1 MYPYRLPSA
10 HGFIALGANRRGRP
24 GARALAALRCPDMRW
39 RVVVAGALCTMLVA
53 TACSRDDSGAERTSE
68 SSTSTT
74 AASDPRSGDFGT
86 LRDVCQDGSP
96 TGSPAPGVTPTS
108 ITVGTFSDPSAQFR
122 PGLNQELFDVATVF
136 SRWCNDRGGING
148 RQIVVNQHDAALLN
162 VKAKMAD
169 ACRDDFML
177 VGGGA
182 VFDQDGVETRL
193 QCLLPDIAAYTVSTK
208 ARGADLLAPAIPNS
222 LEVIN
227 VGALLYLQDKFPA
240 ATKRMGLLTGDVN
253 TTKAV
258 ADQIRGIARDELGMK
273 FVYDDVYPAI
283 GISTWTPYA
292 QKLKDTN
299 TRGLIWIGEPESL
312 AELLDAL
319 RDVGHELDF
328 VRTDANHYDRK
339 LIDAAGTSLEHAPV
353 YVHTGYSPFEGA
365 DASSPTGQYLAAF
378 DEYLRDGK
386 RHTGLAIAAW
396 SAWLLFAKSASSCG
410 DDLTRR
416 CVYETAL
423 ATEGW
428 TGGGLHAPAGK
439 PCFTVEKATPRG
451 FVLVKDAG
459 ANEGIYTCR
468 KSAAVR
474 VDVDPGEY
482 TTLADVGRS
491 MEELR

>member
-1 MYPYRLPSA
+1 M
-10 HGFIALGANRRGRP
+10 
-24 GARALAALRCPDMRW
+24 
-39 RVVVAGALCTMLVA
+39 VVAVALCLALVV
-53 TACSRDDSGAERTSE
+53 TACRDDAGPESTSA
-68 SSTSTT
+68 STSTT
-74 AASDPRSGDFGT
+74 TAEKKSGDVGT
-86 LRDVCQDGSP
+86 LTDVCQEGSP
-96 TGSPAPGVTPTS
+96 SGSPAPGVTPTS

-136 SRWCNDRGGING
+136 SQWCNDRGGING
-148 RQIVVNQHDAALLN
+148 RKVVVNQHDAALFN
-162 VKAKMAD
+162 VKARMTE

-227 VGALLYLQDKFPA
+227 VGPLQYLHDKYPA
-240 ATKRMGLLTGDVN
+240 ATQRMGLLTGDVN

-258 ADQIRGIARDELGMK
+258 ADQIRGIARDELGMT
-273 FVYDDVYPAI
+273 FVYDDVYPAV

-292 QKLKDTN
+292 QKLKDTK

-319 RDVGHELDF
+319 REVGHELDF

-339 LIDAAGTSLEHAPV
+339 LVDAAGTSLEDAPV
-353 YVHTGYSPFEGA
+353 YVHTGYAPFEGA
-365 DASSPTGQYLAAF
+365 DPSSPTGQYLAAF
-378 DEYLRDGK
+378 EQYLPDGK

-396 SAWLLFAKSASSCG
+396 SAWLLFAKSAGSCG
-410 DDLTRR
+410 NDLTRR
-416 CVYETAL
+416 CVYETAR

-428 TGGGLHAPAGK
+428 TGGGLHAPSGR
-439 PCFTVEKATPRG
+439 PCFTIEKATPDG
-451 FVLVKDAG
+451 FVLVEDAG
-459 ANEGIYTCR
+459 ANEDIYTCR
-468 KSAAVR
+468 ERAAVQ
-474 VDVDPGEY
+474 VDVDPSEY

-491 MEELR
+491 MDELR

>member
-1 MYPYRLPSA
+1 M
-10 HGFIALGANRRGRP
+10 RGRV
-24 GARALAALRCPDMRW
+24 ALAGLLAL
-39 RVVVAGALCTMLVA
+39 ALVA
-53 TACSRDDSGAERTSE
+53 TACGREDSGTDGTSE
-68 SSTSTT
+68 SSPSTS
-74 AASDPRSGDFGT
+74 AADPQSGDFGT
-86 LRDVCQDGSP
+86 LSDVCRDGSP
-96 TGSPAPGVTPTS
+96 AGSPAPGVTPTS

-136 SRWCNDRGGING
+136 SEWCNARGGING
-148 RQIVVNQHDAALLN
+148 RRIVVNRHDAALFN
-162 VKAKMAD
+162 VKARMTE

-208 ARGADLLAPAIPNS
+208 ARGADLLAPAIPNP
-222 LEVIN
+222 LEVVN
-227 VGALLYLQDKFPA
+227 VGALRYLQRTFPHA
-240 ATKRMGLLTGDVN
+240 AKRMGLLTGDVN

-258 ADQIRGIARDELGMK
+258 ADQIRDIAKDDLGMQ
-273 FVYDDVYPAI
+273 FVYDDVYPAV

-319 RDVGHELDF
+319 RDVGHQLDF

-339 LIDAAGTSLEHAPV
+339 LIEAAGTSLEGAPV
-353 YVHTGYSPFEGA
+353 YVHTGYAPFEGA
-365 DASSPTGQYLAAF
+365 KPSSPTGQYLAAF
-378 DEYLRDGK
+378 DQYLPDGK

-396 SAWLLFAKSASSCG
+396 SAWLLFAKSAGQCG

-416 CVYETAL
+416 CVYDTAR
-423 ATEGW
+423 ATEAW

-439 PCFTVEKATPRG
+439 PCFTVEQATPDG
-451 FVLVKDAG
+451 FVLVKDTG

-468 KSAAVR
+468 ASDAVS
-474 VDVDPGEY
+474 VDVDPGDY